1 MEENTMKIQ
10 LSQTPTMFTDG
21 MNIATR
27 MDGSI
32 LLQFISGTPDRLI
45 ENCRTIITKE
55 SAVNLLDNLSKA
67 IDHYPVKEQDIPKNE
82 KSATKKAVK
91 TKTQVK

>member
-1 MEENTMKIQ
+1 MEDKTMKIQ

-45 ENCRTIITKE
+45 ENCRSIITKE
-55 SAVNLLDNLSKA
+55 TAINLLDNLAKA
-67 IDHYPVKEQDIPKNE
+67 IDHYPVKEIDKPKKG
-82 KSATKKAVK
+82 KSSTKKTSESNA
-91 TKTQVK
+91 